1 MATIAFGTEHGRG
14 PRQKIAVF
22 DGAFIAA
29 NVHSGDVVDVQFPI
43 LLAVAGL
50 AALIGTFPA
59 AGETSVC
66 RPWCVIYTGGT
77 LGGATNC
84 GFTSYE
90 QCSWT
95 AQGRGFCAPNGAC
108 PPRSDDRS
116 GKRKRRP

>member
-1 MATIAFGTEHGRG
+1 MI
-14 PRQKIAVF
+14 
-22 DGAFIAA
+22 
-29 NVHSGDVVDVQFPI
+29 VQFPI
-43 LLAVAGL
+43 LLAVAVL

-59 AGETSVC
+59 AGQTSVC

-95 AQGRGFCAPNGAC
+95 AQGTGFCAPNGAC
-108 PPRSDDRS
+108 PPRSSDRP
-116 GKRKRRP
+116 GKRKR